1 MTWSLKVKIQV
12 SVDACWEKRVGA
24 FGVAGTLRTK
34 KPNVGQKEP
43 NALDVGTLVIWGIFA
58 PMNLTK
64 TLAQARLTE
73 IIKLSFDYENRL
85 KY

>member
-43 NALDVGTLVIWGIFA
+43 NALNVKTSVISGTCA

-64 TLAQARLTE
+64 TLAQALPAKIT
-73 IIKLSFDYENRL
+73 KLSFDYKNKL